1 MLNGKTRGVAVR
13 VGCACALSIALLG
26 AAWAQ
31 PSTAPS
37 GSAANPT
44 PAPPSD
50 MHASSGPSHEMHRRM
65 MDSMKDMQ
73 GMTPSG
79 DLDRDFATMM
89 RRHHQSGIEMARQEI
104 AHGKDPKMKE
114 MARKILASQQK
125 ESREFEQ
132 WLARRDASGG
142 TRAPDKR

>member
-1 MLNGKTRGVAVR
+1 
-13 VGCACALSIALLG
+13 
-26 AAWAQ
+26 
-31 PSTAPS
+31 
-37 GSAANPT
+37 
-44 PAPPSD
+44 

-79 DLDRDFATMM
+79 DMDRDFATMM

-125 ESREFEQ
+125 EAREFEQ
-132 WLARRDASGG
+132 WLARRDASGSMR
-142 TRAPDKR
+142 TPDKR